1 MTRSA
6 AVGAQSPTDESGRD
20 WRRYDPERLTVYRL
34 ARAHTR
40 AAAVLLST
48 AATRGFSDLV
58 DQTRRSAASIPA
70 NIKEGYGAESPRRKA
85 QYYAYAKAS
94 TTEAWAHV
102 DTLVDFGCTPP
113 ESIAE
118 IRDLQNQ
125 IIALLVTMIRNL
137 QEEL

>member
-40 AAAVLLST
+40 AVAALL
-48 AATRGFSDLV
+48 AAASTRGFSDLV
-58 DQTRRSAASIPA
+58 DQTRRSTASMP
-70 NIKEGYGAESPRRKA
+70 
-85 QYYAYAKAS
+85 AS
-94 TTEAWAHV
+94 TTETWAHI
-102 DTLVDFGCTPP
+102 DTLVDFGCTSP

-118 IRDLQNQ
+118 IRSLQNQ
-125 IIALLVTMIRNL
+125 IIALLVTMIKNL
-137 QEEL
+137 QEEI